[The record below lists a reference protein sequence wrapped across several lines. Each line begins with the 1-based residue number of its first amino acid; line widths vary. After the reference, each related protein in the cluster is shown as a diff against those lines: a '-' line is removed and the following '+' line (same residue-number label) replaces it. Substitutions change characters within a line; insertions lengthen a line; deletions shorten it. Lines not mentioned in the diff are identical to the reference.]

1 MKSVFNN
8 FSSFLRNLSKTVDKN
23 RKKDRSGSR
32 IQTDYSTEYTKLEKH
47 IVDVKKVKYDHVYTY
62 DNIVIFDA
70 KSNVQK

>member
-1 MKSVFNN
+1 M
-8 FSSFLRNLSKTVDKN
+8 DKN
-23 RKKDRSGSR
+23 QKKDRSGSR
-32 IQTDYSTEYTKLEKH
+32 KQTDYSAEYTKLEKH